1 MYTMKQH
8 IKKNNA
14 FSLIEL
20 VVVIT
25 ILGILASILLFNIG
39 GIFENSYETSIRSD
53 LNSLAELMEVKALDE
68 AQEREGGVR
77 FYKWDHDNDSTTGEA
92 AFCTCSVAAGAGC
105 ALDGTSTSKH
115 TSIPEVVQVQEKYS
129 ADGINFRCKTNI
141 APATYSSAIDGITSE
156 PARWAAALVVP
167 DNGALGDLGQ
177 NSKLDSSDDTLDEII
192 TRRIY
197 CISNT
202 NALPVV
208 WVTDKTN
215 SELTDAELDK
225 VLNIDGEI
233 PCSPVVTSGSTGAF
247 PEQDYQNL

>member
-77 FYKWDHDNDSTTGEA
+77 FYKWNHDSDDGTTPEA

-105 ALDGTSTSKH
+105 ALDVASTGKQ
-115 TSIPEVVQVQEKYS
+115 TSIPEVVQVQEKYN
-129 ADGINFRCKTNI
+129 ADGIDFRCKTNI
-141 APATYSSAIDGITSE
+141 APAVYSKTAPITSE

-177 NSKLDSSDDTLDEII
+177 NSTLNNSGTNDTVIAH
-192 TRRIY
+192 RIY

-208 WVTDKTN
+208 WVTDK
-215 SELTDAELDK
+215 SGADLTDAELDK
-225 VLNIDGEI
+225 LLNIDGEI
-233 PCSPVVTSGSTGAF
+233 PCSPVVTSGNTGAF